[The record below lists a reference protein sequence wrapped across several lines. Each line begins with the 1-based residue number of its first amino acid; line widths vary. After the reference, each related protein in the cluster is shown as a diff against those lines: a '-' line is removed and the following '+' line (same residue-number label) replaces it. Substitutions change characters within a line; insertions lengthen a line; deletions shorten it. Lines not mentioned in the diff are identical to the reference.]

1 MAELDIG
8 DLDAKFGGMGLA
20 GIERVRPECLEKEGA
35 INLEPQPA
43 LTAAEDGVPV
53 ALVKSGAQLTKQV
66 EEAHLTEE
74 VDEVHN
80 LNTETKDDNSG
91 VTKCPTL
98 PKRRRYRR
106 VGSHQKNIKDS
117 SAVKLDLVQLQEE
130 LRQTKNKLQ
139 EASARND
146 ELSKEFERYKIEYNC
161 TKQWAVERKATALK
175 KELEAY
181 RKESGELTV
190 QNKFFERCDSEE
202 QQRLDGRHLSYPQ
215 ENISFYKRENPDEST
230 EVSLIRSWNFP
241 VKTWW
246 KNRILRQKADN
257 AANQNQDG
265 MGFIDREYW
274 ANEALSLAELLG
286 HPFSDGEYYEKHVE
300 PQLVALY
307 ITRMLEAS
315 EHTLNDFYDLSCYQ
329 NAQLT

>member
-190 QNKFFERCDSEE
+190 QNNFFERCDSEE

-257 AANQNQDG
+257 AANQVHAIRWPHIHCQIWEESRRNGVYRQ
-265 MGFIDREYW
+265 RV
-274 ANEALSLAELLG
+274 LG
-286 HPFSDGEYYEKHVE
+286 
-300 PQLVALY
+300 
-307 ITRMLEAS
+307 
-315 EHTLNDFYDLSCYQ
+315 
-329 NAQLT
+329 